1 MRFVPL
7 LAQMDSSTLE
17 LNSSTLELICYIVNA
32 YSTRFPTVA
41 VCLFVSAAPKARA
54 QPAAKRAILHC
65 TLKFTPLW
73 PTVRRMYQ
81 ACTPFLD
88 SEEDLDEVQPSYANS
103 VEHQRYPRAEAPP

>member
-7 LAQMDSSTLE
+7 LAQMDSSALE
-17 LNSSTLELICYIVNA
+17 LNLICYIVNA

-41 VCLFVSAAPKARA
+41 VCSLV
-54 QPAAKRAILHC
+54 ILHC

-73 PTVRRMYQ
+73 PTVRGMYQ